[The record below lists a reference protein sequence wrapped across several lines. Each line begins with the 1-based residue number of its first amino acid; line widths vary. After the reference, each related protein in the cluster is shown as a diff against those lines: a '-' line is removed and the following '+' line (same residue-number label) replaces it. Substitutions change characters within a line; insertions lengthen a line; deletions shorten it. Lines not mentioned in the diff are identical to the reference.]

1 MQTTNNTANNIHN
14 KYTVAYGARL
24 QELDQ
29 LWGGF
34 TVEEL
39 DATDIFVNGNEPTYT
54 NGTQK
59 KFEKLFAYDTVNDD
73 AHPVLVYLQ
82 GDTMVAW
89 YDMELAVGFIA

>member
-1 MQTTNNTANNIHN
+1 MHTTNNTVNNIHN
-14 KYTVAYGARL
+14 KHTVAYGARL

-39 DATDIFVNGNEPTYT
+39 DATDIFVNGNVPSHTV
-54 NGTQK
+54 TQK

>member
-1 MQTTNNTANNIHN
+1 MHTTHNTANNIHN

-24 QELDQ
+24 LELDAQ
-29 LWGGF
+29 WGGF

-39 DATDIFVNGNEPTYT
+39 DATDIFVNGNVPTHT
-54 NGTQK
+54 VTQK
-59 KFEKLFAYDTVNDD
+59 KFEKLFTYDTVNDD

-89 YDMELAVGFIA
+89 YDMELGQGFVA

>member
-1 MQTTNNTANNIHN
+1 MHTTNNTVNNIH
-14 KYTVAYGARL
+14 KKHTVAYGARL

-39 DATDIFVNGNEPTYT
+39 DATDIFVNGNVPSHTV
-54 NGTQK
+54 TQK

-89 YDMELAVGFIA
+89 YDMELVQGFIA

>member
-1 MQTTNNTANNIHN
+1 MHTTHNTVNNIHN

-24 QELDQ
+24 LELDAQ
-29 LWGGF
+29 WGGF

-39 DATDIFVNGNEPTYT
+39 DATDIFVNGNVPTHAV
-54 NGTQK
+54 TQK

-89 YDMELAVGFIA
+89 YDMELARGFIA

>member
-1 MQTTNNTANNIHN
+1 MHTTNNTVNNIHN
-14 KYTVAYGARL
+14 KHTVAYGARL

-39 DATDIFVNGNEPTYT
+39 DATDIFVNGNVPSHTV
-54 NGTQK
+54 TQK

-89 YDMELAVGFIA
+89 YDMELVQGFIA